1 LRCCLPRQP
10 SRSCSAPQ
18 IAQLAQVKYVS
29 RKVLAD
35 NRPRVKGRFAKASG
49 SAEEATTSAAAAAAA
64 AGEGEVKEEMPS
76 PSSGSSR
83 PSETDQPSGPA
94 SRSSKVSRLQV
105 SLSMTLSCSCPVR
118 SLGLHICA
126 CAISGSR
133 HCTVHARRLGLRIC
147 ALGPLIR
154 SLPPLLSGSR
164 SALAFTRLP
173 ARRAHAHA
181 RRFGG
186 QRSVGFGQL
195 LTRQLVAALRV
206 STTAF
211 C

>member
-1 LRCCLPRQP
+1 
-10 SRSCSAPQ
+10 
-18 IAQLAQVKYVS
+18 
-29 RKVLAD
+29 
-35 NRPRVKGRFAKASG
+35 
-49 SAEEATTSAAAAAAA
+49 
-64 AGEGEVKEEMPS
+64 M
-76 PSSGSSR
+76 
-83 PSETDQPSGPA
+83 
-94 SRSSKVSRLQV
+94 
-105 SLSMTLSCSCPVR
+105 R

-154 SLPPLLSGSR
+154 SLPPPLSGSR

-173 ARRAHAHA
+173 ARRAHVHA

-195 LTRQLVAALRV
+195 LTQQFVAALRV
-206 STTAF
+206 STTDCVLLMQLASAQGAREEKELKNVQKGSEEQPADADAGSILD
-211 C
+211 